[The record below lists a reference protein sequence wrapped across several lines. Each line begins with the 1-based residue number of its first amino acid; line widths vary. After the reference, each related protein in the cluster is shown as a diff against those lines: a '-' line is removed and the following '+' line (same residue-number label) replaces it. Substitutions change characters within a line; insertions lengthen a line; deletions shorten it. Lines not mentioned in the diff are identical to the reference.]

1 MHCIVR
7 PSSIYCIVRQRTI
20 QCIKDGQTIQYIE
33 DGRIIQYIE
42 DGWTIQYIE
51 DGQTMLSTIVNCPFI
66 CNKVPTLPTYGVY
79 ISQLIKTDYR
89 SGAPEFIPDL

>member
-1 MHCIVR
+1 VYHIYPTELEINDTTDTARSASYFDIHLENDIQVR
-7 PSSIYCIVRQRTI
+7 LR
-20 QCIKDGQTIQYIE
+20 IKPHYKIDDVI
-33 DGRIIQYIE
+33 
-42 DGWTIQYIE
+42 
-51 DGQTMLSTIVNCPFI
+51 STIVNCPFI

>member
-1 MHCIVR
+1 MQYIEDC
-7 PSSIYCIVRQRTI
+7 RTI
-20 QCIKDGQTIQYIE
+20 QCIEDGQTMQYIE

-42 DGWTIQYIE
+42 DG
-51 DGQTMLSTIVNCPFI
+51 
-66 CNKVPTLPTYGVY
+66 GVY